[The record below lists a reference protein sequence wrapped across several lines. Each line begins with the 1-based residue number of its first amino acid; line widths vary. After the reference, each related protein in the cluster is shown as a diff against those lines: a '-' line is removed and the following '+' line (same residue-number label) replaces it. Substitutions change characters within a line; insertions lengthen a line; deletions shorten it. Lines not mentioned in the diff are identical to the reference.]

1 MNESQLRI
9 LFVFTDLI
17 LPLVLGYYLH
27 QRKIIS
33 DRLCNRLI
41 SFNIVWICTL
51 LSLLSFWVLPL
62 KADLIWLPAFSFI
75 FAAIPGIISV
85 LTFARRH
92 KEPLDRGA
100 YIISSL
106 LANIGTLGGLC
117 AFILYGETGFAYA
130 QLVVTFQNL
139 ILMLGCFPLAQY
151 YHALH
156 TASVARTRLHIDIK
170 SLFLSWNQLSVLG
183 MLAGMMLQAAAVP
196 RPEFL
201 GTLFNSLIHISA
213 WTALLPVGYLVD
225 FQRAGQYYRRI
236 LDLIPLRF
244 IILPAASYLIIKQ
257 LFTDQVLL
265 GSLLIFASA
274 PTAINAVLTAR
285 IYKLNVDL
293 TIAAFLLTTAIF
305 LLLIY
310 PCLFFYVQLGH
321 PW

>member
-9 LFVFTDLI
+9 IFVFTDLV
-17 LPLVLGYYLH
+17 LPLLTGYYLH

-41 SFNIVWICTL
+41 SFNIIWICTL

-62 KADLIWLPAFSFI
+62 TAELLWLPAFSFI
-75 FAAIPGIISV
+75 FAAIPGMISI
-85 LTFARRH
+85 LTFARQH

-139 ILMLGCFPLAQY
+139 ILILGCFPLAQY
-151 YHALH
+151 YYALH
-156 TASVARTRLHIDIK
+156 TAAKARKHLHINVKD
-170 SLFLSWNQLSVLG
+170 LFFSWNQLSVLG
-183 MLAGMMLQAAAVP
+183 MLVGMLLQAAAVP
-196 RPEFL
+196 RPESL
-201 GTLFNSLIHISA
+201 GGLFNGLIHLSA

-225 FQRAGQYYRRI
+225 FHQAGQYYRRI
-236 LDLIPLRF
+236 LDLLPLRF
-244 IILPAASYLIIKQ
+244 IILPAITYFIIKQ

-265 GSLLIFASA
+265 GSLMIFASS

-293 TIAAFLLTTAIF
+293 TIAAFLLTTALF

-321 PW
+321 LW

>member
-9 LFVFTDLI
+9 IFVFTDLV
-17 LPLVLGYYLH
+17 LPLLTGYYLH

-41 SFNIVWICTL
+41 SFNIIWICTL

-62 KADLIWLPAFSFI
+62 TAELLWLPAFSFI
-75 FAAIPGIISV
+75 FAAIPGMISI
-85 LTFARRH
+85 LTFARQH

-151 YHALH
+151 YYALH
-156 TASVARTRLHIDIK
+156 TAAKARKHLHINVKD
-170 SLFLSWNQLSVLG
+170 LFFSWNQLSVLG
-183 MLAGMMLQAAAVP
+183 MLVGMLLQAAAVP
-196 RPEFL
+196 RPESL
-201 GTLFNSLIHISA
+201 GGLFNGLIHLSA

-225 FQRAGQYYRRI
+225 FHQAGQYYRRI
-236 LDLIPLRF
+236 LDLLPLRF
-244 IILPAASYLIIKQ
+244 IILPTITYFIIKQ

-265 GSLLIFASA
+265 GSLMIFASS

-293 TIAAFLLTTAIF
+293 TIAAFLLTTALF

-321 PW
+321 LW

>member
-9 LFVFTDLI
+9 IFVFTDLV
-17 LPLVLGYYLH
+17 LPLLTGYYLH

-41 SFNIVWICTL
+41 SFNIIWICTL

-62 KADLIWLPAFSFI
+62 TAELLWLPAFSFI
-75 FAAIPGIISV
+75 FAAIPGMISI
-85 LTFARRH
+85 LTFARQH

-139 ILMLGCFPLAQY
+139 ILILGCFPLAQY
-151 YHALH
+151 YYALH
-156 TASVARTRLHIDIK
+156 TAAKARKHLHINVKD
-170 SLFLSWNQLSVLG
+170 LFLSWNQLSVLG
-183 MLAGMMLQAAAVP
+183 MLVGMLLQAAAVP
-196 RPEFL
+196 RPESL
-201 GTLFNSLIHISA
+201 GGLFNGLIHLSA

-225 FQRAGQYYRRI
+225 FHQAGQYYRRI
-236 LDLIPLRF
+236 LDLLPLRF
-244 IILPAASYLIIKQ
+244 IILPTITYFIIKQ

-265 GSLLIFASA
+265 GSLMIFASS

-293 TIAAFLLTTAIF
+293 TIAAFLLTTALF

-321 PW
+321 LW

>member
-9 LFVFTDLI
+9 IFVFTDLV
-17 LPLVLGYYLH
+17 LPLLTGYYLH

-41 SFNIVWICTL
+41 SFNIIWICTL

-62 KADLIWLPAFSFI
+62 TAELLWLPAFSFI
-75 FAAIPGIISV
+75 FAAIPGMISI
-85 LTFARRH
+85 LTFARQH

-151 YHALH
+151 YYALH
-156 TASVARTRLHIDIK
+156 TAAKARKHLHINVKD
-170 SLFLSWNQLSVLG
+170 LFLSWNQLSVLG
-183 MLAGMMLQAAAVP
+183 MLVGMLLQAAAVP
-196 RPEFL
+196 RPENL
-201 GTLFNSLIHISA
+201 GGLFNGLSHLSA

-225 FQRAGQYYRRI
+225 FHQAGQYYRRI
-236 LDLIPLRF
+236 LDLLPLRF
-244 IILPAASYLIIKQ
+244 IILPAITYFIIKQ

-265 GSLLIFASA
+265 GSLMIFASS

-293 TIAAFLLTTAIF
+293 TIAAFLLTTALF

-321 PW
+321 LW

>member
-9 LFVFTDLI
+9 IFVFTDLV
-17 LPLVLGYYLH
+17 LPLLTGYYLH

-41 SFNIVWICTL
+41 SFNIIWICTL

-62 KADLIWLPAFSFI
+62 TAELLWLPAFSFI
-75 FAAIPGIISV
+75 FAAIPGMISI
-85 LTFARRH
+85 LTFARQH

-139 ILMLGCFPLAQY
+139 ILILGCFPLAQY
-151 YHALH
+151 YYALH
-156 TASVARTRLHIDIK
+156 TAAKARKHLHINVKD
-170 SLFLSWNQLSVLG
+170 LFLSWNQLSVLG
-183 MLAGMMLQAAAVP
+183 MLVGMLLQAAAVP
-196 RPEFL
+196 RPESL
-201 GTLFNSLIHISA
+201 GGLFNGLIHLSA

-225 FQRAGQYYRRI
+225 FHQAGQYYRRI
-236 LDLIPLRF
+236 LDLLPLRF
-244 IILPAASYLIIKQ
+244 IILPAITYFIIKQ

-265 GSLLIFASA
+265 GSLMIFASS

-293 TIAAFLLTTAIF
+293 TIAAFLLTTALF

-321 PW
+321 LW

>member
-9 LFVFTDLI
+9 IFVFTDLV
-17 LPLVLGYYLH
+17 LPLLTGYYLH

-41 SFNIVWICTL
+41 SFNIIWICTL

-62 KADLIWLPAFSFI
+62 TAELLWLPAFSFI
-75 FAAIPGIISV
+75 FAAIPGMISI
-85 LTFARRH
+85 LTFARQH

-151 YHALH
+151 YYALH
-156 TASVARTRLHIDIK
+156 TAAKARKHLHINVKD
-170 SLFLSWNQLSVLG
+170 LFLSWNQLSVLG
-183 MLAGMMLQAAAVP
+183 MLVGMLLQAAAVP
-196 RPEFL
+196 RPESL
-201 GTLFNSLIHISA
+201 GGLFNGLIHLSA

-225 FQRAGQYYRRI
+225 FHQAGQYYRRS
-236 LDLIPLRF
+236 LDLLPLRF
-244 IILPAASYLIIKQ
+244 IILPAITYFIIKQ

-265 GSLLIFASA
+265 GSLMIFASS

-293 TIAAFLLTTAIF
+293 TIAAFLLTTALF

-321 PW
+321 LW

>member
-9 LFVFTDLI
+9 IFVFTDLV
-17 LPLVLGYYLH
+17 LPLLTGYYLH

-41 SFNIVWICTL
+41 SFNIIWICTL

-62 KADLIWLPAFSFI
+62 TAELLWLPAFSFI
-75 FAAIPGIISV
+75 FAAIPGMISI
-85 LTFARRH
+85 LTFARQH

-139 ILMLGCFPLAQY
+139 ILILGCFPLAQY
-151 YHALH
+151 YYALH
-156 TASVARTRLHIDIK
+156 TAAKARKHLHINVKD
-170 SLFLSWNQLSVLG
+170 LFFSWNQLSVLG
-183 MLAGMMLQAAAVP
+183 MLVGMLLQAAAVP
-196 RPEFL
+196 RPESL
-201 GTLFNSLIHISA
+201 GGLFNGLIHLSA

-225 FQRAGQYYRRI
+225 FHQAGQYYRRI
-236 LDLIPLRF
+236 LDLLPLRF
-244 IILPAASYLIIKQ
+244 IILPTITYFIIKQ

-265 GSLLIFASA
+265 GSLMIFASS

-293 TIAAFLLTTAIF
+293 TIAAFLLTTALF

-321 PW
+321 LW

>member
-1 MNESQLRI
+1 MNDAQLRI

-27 QRKIIS
+27 QRSIIS

-41 SFNIVWICTL
+41 SFNIIWICTL

-62 KADLIWLPAFSFI
+62 TAELLWLPAFSFI

-85 LTFARRH
+85 CTFARRH

-151 YHALH
+151 YYALH
-156 TASVARTRLHIDIK
+156 TASTARTHLHLDIK
-170 SLFLSWNQLSVLG
+170 GLFISWNQLSVLG
-183 MLAGMMLQAAAVP
+183 MLAGMLLQAADVP
-196 RPEFL
+196 RPETIRLSADSTAGTGGCEAGWLLSAGSANSMMTVKQEPCPGLLWTSMEPCIMVMRFL
-201 GTLFNSLIHISA
+201 VMDRPS
-213 WTALLPVGYLVD
+213 PVPPNW
-225 FQRAGQYYRRI
+225 R
-236 LDLIPLRF
+236 
-244 IILPAASYLIIKQ
+244 
-257 LFTDQVLL
+257 
-265 GSLLIFASA
+265 
-274 PTAINAVLTAR
+274 AVLALSCSKGWKR
-285 IYKLNVDL
+285 
-293 TIAAFLLTTAIF
+293 
-305 LLLIY
+305 
-310 PCLFFYVQLGH
+310 CCR
-321 PW
+321 

>member
-9 LFVFTDLI
+9 IFVFTDLV
-17 LPLVLGYYLH
+17 LPLLTGYYLH

-41 SFNIVWICTL
+41 SFNIIWICTL

-62 KADLIWLPAFSFI
+62 TAELLWLPAFSFI
-75 FAAIPGIISV
+75 FAAIPGMISI
-85 LTFARRH
+85 LTFARQH

-151 YHALH
+151 YYALH
-156 TASVARTRLHIDIK
+156 TAAKARKHLHINVKD
-170 SLFLSWNQLSVLG
+170 LFLSWNQLSVLG
-183 MLAGMMLQAAAVP
+183 MLVGMLLQAAAVP
-196 RPEFL
+196 RPESL
-201 GTLFNSLIHISA
+201 GGLFNGLIHLSA

-225 FQRAGQYYRRI
+225 FHQAGQYYRRI
-236 LDLIPLRF
+236 LDLLPLRF
-244 IILPAASYLIIKQ
+244 IILPAITYFIIKQ

-265 GSLLIFASA
+265 GSLMIFASS

-293 TIAAFLLTTAIF
+293 TIAAFLLTTALF

-321 PW
+321 LW